1 MAIILWG
8 NKPLFWGIY
17 KCSKKNLTKICLQKN
32 FSFDTNVF
40 TEIFSYIYILNVNN
54 GYLIFYHIPVP

>member
-8 NKPLFWGIY
+8 NKPLFWGIH
-17 KCSKKNLTKICLQKN
+17 KCSKKNLTKLCLQKN